1 MLLDELVFDKIWF
14 LLLLKREVEF
24 VFFIVCFCL
33 VFLLLV
39 WLFFDDVLWFL
50 LGVMGSCCC
59 FFGWEK
65 VFGFGDISIFVNL
78 FSFE

>member
-14 LLLLKREVEF
+14 LKREVEF

-39 WLFFDDVLWFL
+39 WLFFDDVLFL
-50 LGVMGSCCC
+50 LGVMGSCCF

-65 VFGFGDISIFVNL
+65 VFVFGDISIFVNL